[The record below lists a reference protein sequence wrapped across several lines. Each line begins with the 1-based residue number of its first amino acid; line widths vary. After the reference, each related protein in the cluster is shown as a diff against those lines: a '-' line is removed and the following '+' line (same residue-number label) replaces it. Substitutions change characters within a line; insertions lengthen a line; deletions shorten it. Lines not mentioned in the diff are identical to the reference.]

1 MLSKNNTAY
10 SKNDQKNKYICIHE
24 IMRLIIIKITMKTKN
39 RSHRCGIDRPRSRHG
54 HRYSKYKKCLSMMML
69 EGIKQKLKNIWSS
82 NHEKVE
88 KKCCIKKGSYK
99 ILSDD
104 CFYFTSNVNNSALI
118 VHAYNKNLWPIV
130 ITKKKLLVSTSSG

>member
-10 SKNDQKNKYICIHE
+10 AKNDQKNKYICIHE

-69 EGIKQKLKNIWSS
+69 EGIKQKLKNI
-82 NHEKVE
+82 
-88 KKCCIKKGSYK
+88 
-99 ILSDD
+99 
-104 CFYFTSNVNNSALI
+104 
-118 VHAYNKNLWPIV
+118 
-130 ITKKKLLVSTSSG
+130 